1 MRPWAEPPEAA
12 KYSAPVAVKCA
23 IALVALLLLA
33 GCGREGDRET
43 ARAVVDRFFAAI
55 EAGDGEQACAQLSP
69 NTRGELE
76 SREQRSCAAAI
87 TGLELQPAPV
97 QRVDVYVLNGIA
109 ELASGEA
116 AFLSQ
121 GDQGWRLSA
130 VGCTPEAGKP
140 ADRPYDCEVEG

>member
-1 MRPWAEPPEAA
+1 MRALKCAA
-12 KYSAPVAVKCA
+12 A
-23 IALVALLLLA
+23 IALLVACA
-33 GCGREGDRET
+33 GCGRGDDRDT

-55 EAGDGEQACAQLSP
+55 DAGDGEQACAQLSP

-76 SREQRSCAAAI
+76 SREQRPCAEAI
-87 TGLELQPAPV
+87 TGLELEGAPV
-97 QRVDVYVLNGIA
+97 ERVSIYVLNGIA

-121 GDQGWRLSA
+121 GEQGWRLSA
-130 VGCTPEAGKP
+130 VGCTPEGGKP

>member
-1 MRPWAEPPEAA
+1 
-12 KYSAPVAVKCA
+12 VALKCA
-23 IALVALLLLA
+23 IALAALLLLA
-33 GCGREGDRET
+33 GCGRGGDRET
-43 ARAVVDRFFAAI
+43 ARAVVDRFFAAV

-76 SREQRSCAAAI
+76 SQEQRPCAEAI
-87 TGLELQPAPV
+87 TELELEGAPV
-97 QRVDVYVLNGIA
+97 ERVDLYVLNGIA

-121 GDQGWRLSA
+121 GEQGWRLSA

-140 ADRPYDCEVEG
+140 GDRPYDCEVEG